1 MDKDTCMEVNN
12 MEKFE
17 IMQSIQSVLD
27 SLPHDMNATKD
38 KLIRLRNQLH
48 NADRLESKFGPN
60 AYMIRNL
67 RTKKLETDAV
77 SGISTLTERNI

>member
-1 MDKDTCMEVNN
+1 

-17 IMQSIQSVLD
+17 IMQTVQSVLD
-27 SLPHDMNATKD
+27 SLPHGMNATKD

-77 SGISTLTERNI
+77 SGISTLTEKDI

>member
-27 SLPHDMNATKD
+27 SLPHGMNATKD

-67 RTKKLETDAV
+67 RTKILKTDAV

>member
-1 MDKDTCMEVNN
+1 

-17 IMQSIQSVLD
+17 IMQTVQSVLD
-27 SLPHDMNATKD
+27 SLPHGMNATKD

-48 NADRLESKFGPN
+48 NADRIESKFGPN
-60 AYMIRNL
+60 AYMIKNL
-67 RTKKLETDAV
+67 RTKKIETDAV

>member
-1 MDKDTCMEVNN
+1 MDKDICMEVNN

-27 SLPHDMNATKD
+27 SLPHGMNATKD

>member
-27 SLPHDMNATKD
+27 SLPHGMNATKD

>member
-27 SLPHDMNATKD
+27 SLPHGMNATKD

-67 RTKKLETDAV
+67 RTKKLKTDAV

>member
-1 MDKDTCMEVNN
+1 MDKDICMEVNN

-27 SLPHDMNATKD
+27 SLPHGMNATKD

-67 RTKKLETDAV
+67 RTKKLKTDAV

>member
-1 MDKDTCMEVNN
+1 MDKDICMEVNN

>member
-1 MDKDTCMEVNN
+1 

-27 SLPHDMNATKD
+27 SLPHGMNATKD

-67 RTKKLETDAV
+67 RTKKLKTDAV

>member
-1 MDKDTCMEVNN
+1 

-27 SLPHDMNATKD
+27 SLPHGMNSTKD

>member
-1 MDKDTCMEVNN
+1 

-17 IMQSIQSVLD
+17 IMQTVQSVLD
-27 SLPHDMNATKD
+27 SLPHGMNATKD

>member
-1 MDKDTCMEVNN
+1 MLNVK
-12 MEKFE
+12 
-17 IMQSIQSVLD
+17 
-27 SLPHDMNATKD
+27 
-38 KLIRLRNQLH
+38 LRNQIH

-67 RTKKLETDAV
+67 RNKKLETDAV

>member
-1 MDKDTCMEVNN
+1 MDKDICMEVNN

-27 SLPHDMNATKD
+27 SLPHGMNATKD

-48 NADRLESKFGPN
+48 NADRLESKFGAN

-67 RTKKLETDAV
+67 RTKKLKTDAV

>member
-1 MDKDTCMEVNN
+1 

-17 IMQSIQSVLD
+17 IMQTVQSVLD
-27 SLPHDMNATKD
+27 SLPHGMNATKD

-48 NADRLESKFGPN
+48 NADRIESKFGPN

-67 RTKKLETDAV
+67 RNKKLKTDTV

>member
-1 MDKDTCMEVNN
+1 

-17 IMQSIQSVLD
+17 IMQSIQDIIDNSNENK
-27 SLPHDMNATKD
+27 SID
-38 KLIRLRNQLH
+38 KLIKLRNQIH
-48 NADRLESKFGPN
+48 NASKIDCVFHPM

-67 RTKKLETDAV
+67 RNKKLETDAV

>member
-1 MDKDTCMEVNN
+1 
-12 MEKFE
+12 
-17 IMQSIQSVLD
+17 MQSIQSVLD
-27 SLPHDMNATKD
+27 SLPHGMNATKD

>member
-1 MDKDTCMEVNN
+1 

-67 RTKKLETDAV
+67 RTKKLKTDAV

>member
-1 MDKDTCMEVNN
+1 MDKDTFMEIIN

-67 RTKKLETDAV
+67 RTKKLKTDAV